1 MRLLRING
9 VEVDIDE
16 QTAIG
21 VNLQSYNIK
30 EPGTTL
36 INVTNTFT
44 IPNTSNNLGIFG
56 NAQDPQSLSTKI
68 YDETLCDYWV
78 ENEQLIKSAKCRV
91 DQIEDRISL
100 FLFEKDDIWDTLK
113 GVLWSDFLADFII
126 WMKANKGLYSSSS
139 PFVGTFSDFIT
150 EFAENTEGLLL
161 AMSWGNLFSQPLT
174 GTARF
179 VEQTVGTSPNITAAI
194 YLYAKYLDVEADET
208 LESFGGH
215 FSIYAKTIFEYI
227 EDTYGVNF
235 LTSGGVL
242 PGNIWDDPVAQT
254 MFIDTKEI
262 NVDVAGT
269 FDNFTISFNAGGVEA
284 PFLPHTDVRDK
295 TDKTLYDFV
304 NSFMNE
310 FNILKDELEVNGQ
323 PVIRLARFDDLK
335 TLAEV
340 VDWSDRMSGK
350 AVFKPFIEG
359 YAQENI
365 IKFGTIFEN
374 GDSLLNSKTLNS
386 NNKNL
391 DLKVDL
397 FEIDAHVPA
406 VDIVGADAY
415 LDLSKKEAF
424 KTFTFMVADGL
435 TDNDI
440 DIIWFETGIVS
451 NASATL
457 KLPKAALYSLD
468 SEYTFLDEII
478 TFPRFYEAKR
488 WITLTEIKNFE
499 FFKQYFIRE
508 LNGSFFINKI
518 SGFNPDKSKEPTTLE
533 LIKISNKTPVTPPDL
548 DFWVDGVGDAWFDGD
563 NDWWV

>member
-9 VEVDIDE
+9 IEVDIDE

-21 VNLQSYNIK
+21 VDLQSYNIK

-68 YDETLCDYWV
+68 YDEALCDYWV

-91 DQIEDRISL
+91 DQIQDRISL
-100 FLFEKDDIWDTLK
+100 FLFEKADIWDTLK
-113 GVLWSDFLADFII
+113 GVLWPDFLADFIV
-126 WMKANKGLYSSSS
+126 WMKINKGLYSFGS
-139 PFVGTFSDFIT
+139 PFVGTFPDFIT
-150 EFAENTEGLLL
+150 EFAGNTEGIILP
-161 AMSWGNLFSQPLT
+161 MTWGNLFSQPLLDSP
-174 GTARF
+174 GNF
-179 VEQTVGTSPNITAAI
+179 VERLNTI
-194 YLYAKYLDVEADET
+194 YLYIKFTEGTPTVT
-208 LESFGGH
+208 TESDGGH
-215 FSIYAKTIFEYI
+215 FSIYVRTIFEYI
-227 EDTYGVNF
+227 EDTYGVDF

-242 PGNIWDDPVAQT
+242 PGNIWDDPIAQT
-254 MFIDTKEI
+254 MFIDSKEI
-262 NVDVAGT
+262 AIDVSGT
-269 FDNFTISFNAGGVEA
+269 IDNYSIYFKPSSSL
-284 PFLPHTDVRDK
+284 FLPHKDIRDK
-295 TDKTLYDFV
+295 ADKTLYDFV

-340 VDWSDRMSGK
+340 VDWSEKMSGK
-350 AVFKPFIEG
+350 PIFKPFIEG
-359 YAQENI
+359 YAQENL
-365 IKFGTIFEN
+365 IKFGTIFEE

-386 NNKNL
+386 SNKNL

-406 VDIVGADAY
+406 VDIVGNDAY

-424 KTFTFMVADGL
+424 QTFTFMVADGL

-440 DIIWFETGIVS
+440 TVIWFEQGVIG
-451 NASATL
+451 AADATL

-468 SEYTFLDEII
+468 SEYNFLDEII
-478 TFPRFYEAKR
+478 TYPRFYEAKR

-508 LNGSFFINKI
+508 LNGSFFVNKI

-533 LIKISNKTPVTPPDL
+533 LIKISDKTPVADPDL
-548 DFWVDGVGDAWFDGD
+548 NFWVDGVEDAWFDGD